1 MVRPKATFPGIWSV
15 ELQPHILE
23 LQPHIGWVGEI
34 KIKATL
40 TPTSVGI
47 RAELGNKY
55 VRIF

>member
-15 ELQPHILE
+15 E